1 MIPKN
6 ENIVQEVVS
15 ILEVLSQ
22 YIPEVCVSTDDE
34 EDQQKVIIPF
44 QVPLAGDMLT
54 AARA

>member
-6 ENIVQEVVS
+6 ENIVEGMVS
-15 ILEVLSQ
+15 ILEVLNQ

-34 EDQQKVIIPF
+34 EDQQVIITF
-44 QVPLAGDMLT
+44 QVPLAADMLT